1 MKYHRVCGLNSKHKF
16 SQFWRLAVQGQGARL
31 AGSDESL
38 LSGLTMAAFLLYLHM
53 VEKEIS
59 FVSSHKGTNLI
70 MKTPLSHPNYLSK
83 ALSLGTKASTYE
95 ICEDTNI

>member
-1 MKYHRVCGLNSKHKF
+1 MPVWL
-16 SQFWRLAVQGQGARL
+16 
-31 AGSDESL
+31 GSDENL

-70 MKTPLSHPNYLSK
+70 MKTLLSCSNYLSK
-83 ALSLGTKASTYE
+83 ALLWGLRLQHMKFVRTQTFSL
-95 ICEDTNI
+95 

>member
-1 MKYHRVCGLNSKHKF
+1 MPVWL
-16 SQFWRLAVQGQGARL
+16 
-31 AGSDESL
+31 GSERL
-38 LSGLTMAAFLLYLHM
+38 LSGLTMAAFLYLHM

-70 MKTPLSHPNYLSK
+70 MKTPLSCPNYLSK